1 MTPWLENLWL
11 GLRYFLLFPIFSLLP
26 IPLPYVLSRY
36 LSLLEYRYH
45 STRRESIRNAMA
57 QFLRAGPLSDEE
69 LDLAAR
75 RYFEVIFCD
84 EMDLFTYLF
93 GSSKRLT
100 RRMKIEGEEHLEE
113 ALRKDR
119 GGILLSAH
127 FGAGFWILPFLK
139 EKGIPAH
146 FFSADIEKRHHPSG
160 KALYYYQ
167 RLRIGAVKR
176 ASGER
181 TLYKK
186 EGRQELIEALHER
199 KWVIILFD
207 VPPFRVRDVMEVPFL
222 SQKALFPKG
231 IISIAKETHVPI
243 LPFFSFLDGERKRR
257 ILFERSFFTEDIEG
271 SVKTCVNL
279 IETNIVKRP
288 DHWHLWSV
296 AHQFFVPPG

>member
-26 IPLPYVLSRY
+26 LPLPYVLSRY
-36 LSLLEYRYH
+36 LSRLEYRYH

-57 QFLRAGPLSDEE
+57 QFLRAVPLSDEE

-93 GSSKRLT
+93 GSSRRLT
-100 RRMKIEGEEHLEE
+100 RRIKIEGEEHLEE

-146 FFSADIEKRHHPSG
+146 FFFCR
-160 KALYYYQ
+160 Y
-167 RLRIGAVKR
+167 
-176 ASGER
+176 
-181 TLYKK
+181 
-186 EGRQELIEALHER
+186 
-199 KWVIILFD
+199 
-207 VPPFRVRDVMEVPFL
+207 
-222 SQKALFPKG
+222 
-231 IISIAKETHVPI
+231 
-243 LPFFSFLDGERKRR
+243 
-257 ILFERSFFTEDIEG
+257 
-271 SVKTCVNL
+271 
-279 IETNIVKRP
+279 
-288 DHWHLWSV
+288 
-296 AHQFFVPPG
+296 